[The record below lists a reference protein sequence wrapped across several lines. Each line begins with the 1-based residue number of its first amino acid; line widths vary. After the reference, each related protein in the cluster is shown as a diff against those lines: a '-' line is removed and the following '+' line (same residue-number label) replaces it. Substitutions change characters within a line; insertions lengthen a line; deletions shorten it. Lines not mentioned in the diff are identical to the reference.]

1 MTLEKVP
8 NHVLVVE
15 DSIIIAMDAE
25 DSLRE
30 LGVEAVT
37 IAESVDGALRSIEHE
52 RPDMAILDYS
62 LGDQSCDAAA
72 ERLRELGVPFVLA
85 TGYSDLELPLQE
97 LGAVALLK
105 KPYGK
110 KEIAAA
116 LGKMSGA

>member
-25 DSLRE
+25 DSLHE
-30 LGVEAVT
+30 LGVEVVT
-37 IAESVDGALRSIEHE
+37 IAESVAGALRSIE
-52 RPDMAILDYS
+52 RGPPDLAILDYS
-62 LGDQSCDAAA
+62 LGDESCDAVA
-72 ERLRELGVPFVLA
+72 ERLRALGVPFVLA

-97 LGAVALLK
+97 LGARALLK

-110 KEIAAA
+110 SEIAAA
-116 LGKMSGA
+116 LGEMSGA